1 MIISNLFNGFRKTF
15 PLTLDGNSFSF
26 NPAGSLVKVQDT
38 LLIFVNDILQVPGE
52 SYFFEG
58 GSNIT
63 FEELQ
68 SWRFAKVI
76 FYRGTGGADVV
87 DRDIIATVKVG
98 DDLTIG
104 YDRDLKQTPLNLNQT
119 KFLKRK
125 LAQLVKLL
133 LGFC

>member
-1 MIISNLFNGFRKTF
+1 ML
-15 PLTLDGNSFSF
+15 
-26 NPAGSLVKVQDT
+26 
-38 LLIFVNDILQVPGE
+38 
-52 SYFFEG
+52 
-58 GSNIT
+58 
-63 FEELQ
+63 
-68 SWRFAKVI
+68 KVI

-119 KFLKRK
+119 KFLQEE

-133 LGFC
+133 PQFC